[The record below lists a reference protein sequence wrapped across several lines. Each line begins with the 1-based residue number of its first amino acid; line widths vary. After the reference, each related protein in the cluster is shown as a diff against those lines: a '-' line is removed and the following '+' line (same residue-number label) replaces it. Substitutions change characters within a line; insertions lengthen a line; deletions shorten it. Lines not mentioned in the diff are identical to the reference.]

1 MIKINLLYSRKAY
14 ISYPPKTLVIK
25 SFYLNFFFVF
35 FTFVFYAQNSKPNFD
50 IIGDQD
56 RVVVKFKL
64 INNLVILPL
73 KVNGDELNFILDS
86 GVNSNIIFN
95 LSSNDT
101 LSLFNLR
108 KITLR
113 GLGNDGPVEAYYS
126 TNNNYTLRAL
136 IGTDQNMFII
146 NGRQYDLSTKLGINV
161 HGVIG
166 YEIFK
171 NFLVKINYDS
181 QQIEFYKKGT
191 FSKRKLKSY
200 SSFDLNFRDKKP
212 YLNVNV
218 KIGPEDSDI
227 PVNLLI
233 DSGGGDALWLFE
245 NGKKNIYIPTLNT
258 DQYLGQGLSGNIY
271 GKRSRLNRLDIG
283 KFKLKL
289 PNVAYPDDLS
299 IANAKKDTIRNGS
312 LGGEV
317 LKRFHV
323 IMDYSSSK
331 IYLKPNR
338 QFKKKFNNNLSGMEV
353 VYDGKEIV
361 ENWEVSYDTQ
371 GDFSS
376 SQQIISIDQLL
387 NYAFKPNYKV
397 YSISKGS
404 VADLAG
410 LKVGDKI
417 LKINNKV
424 CSDLNLE
431 EVNNYFFKPRKKLRI
446 TYLRNFE
453 EFETTLKLVDIY
465 PN

>member
-1 MIKINLLYSRKAY
+1 MLIKLYLRR
-14 ISYPPKTLVIK
+14 PPKSHIIKTFQLTLIF
-25 SFYLNFFFVF
+25 SFFSL
-35 FTFVFYAQNSKPNFD
+35 VFYAQNAVPTFD
-50 IIGDQD
+50 ILGGKD
-56 RVVVKFKL
+56 RVTVKFKL

-136 IGTDQNMFII
+136 NGTNQNMFII

-166 YEIFK
+166 YELFK

-181 QQIEFYKKGT
+181 QQIDFYKKGT
-191 FSKRKLKSY
+191 FSKRKLRSY
-200 SSFDLNFRDKKP
+200 SAFDLDFRNKKP
-212 YLNVNV
+212 YLDVNV
-218 KIGPEDSDI
+218 KIGPNDIKI

-245 NGKKNIYIPTLNT
+245 NPEKKIYIPELNT
-258 DQYLGQGLSGNIY
+258 DQYLGQGLSGNIF
-271 GKRSRLNRLDIG
+271 GKRSRLNLLDIG
-283 KFKLKL
+283 KHQIKL
-289 PNVAYPDDLS
+289 PNVAFPDDLS
-299 IANAKKDTIRNGS
+299 VANAKKDTVRNGS

-323 IMDYSSSK
+323 IMDYSSSQ

-353 VYDGKEIV
+353 VYDGQEII
-361 ENWEVSYDTQ
+361 ENWEVSYDTDD
-371 GDFSS
+371 GLSS
-376 SQQIISIDQLL
+376 SQVISIDKLL
-387 NYAFKPNYKV
+387 NYSFKPNYKV
-397 YSISKGS
+397 FSVTKGS

-417 LKINNKV
+417 LKINSKD
-424 CSDLNLE
+424 CGDLKLE
-431 EVNNYFFKPRKKLRI
+431 EVNNYFFKPRNKLKI

-453 EFETTLKLVDIY
+453 EFVTTLKLVDIY